1 MKLFQFILSFS
12 LLLILSCKPQKQA
25 NETASKTPVAANT
38 ATDAVVINNGEAE
51 VAVPPGQNMQS
62 ATDISYRLIISFI
75 SIGEG
80 TDRNAKEIFDSFLN
94 DWKTNQKKE
103 INYETVHW
111 GREGEVDYCFP
122 LSGLNEAQQKQFVS
136 GFREKFKGHDLIQ
149 FAENEPC
156 RHKR

>member
-1 MKLFQFILSFS
+1 MKFFQFILAFS
-12 LLLILSCKPQKQA
+12 LLFILSCKPQKQA

-38 ATDAVVINNGEAE
+38 AVDAVVINNGEAE
-51 VAVPPGQNMQS
+51 VAVTPDQKMQS
-62 ATDISYRLIISFI
+62 ATDISYRFIVSFI

-103 INYETVHW
+103 INYETVQW
-111 GREGEVDYCFP
+111 GREGEVDFCFP
-122 LSGLNEAQQKQFVS
+122 LSELTDGQQKQFV
-136 GFREKFKGHDLIQ
+136 GGIREKFKGHDLIQ